1 MKNQKTRIYINKS
14 ISLNLIIYLKD
25 KQHHFLKNV
34 LRIKIH
40 DEISVFDGKT
50 GEWKAKI
57 ISISRDN
64 TAVRVFEN
72 IKKMEKSSD
81 LWLVFS
87 PIKQNR
93 MSIAIQKAT
102 EIGVNK
108 IIPCNTNYTNI
119 KNINLKNLY
128 QNAIEASEQ
137 SQRLDIPIIEREV
150 DLKSLLQNWPNDRKL
165 IYCDE
170 KIKTGK
176 LMIETIINIKNN
188 AKKWAVIIGPEGG
201 FSDKERELIL
211 NNNNTVPISLGNT
224 ILRSDT
230 AITVALYCLKEITA

>member
-14 ISLNLIIYLKD
+14 ISLNLIIYIKD

-211 NNNNTVPISLGNT
+211 KNNNTVPISLGNT
-224 ILRSDT
+224 MLRSDT

>member
-14 ISLNLIIYLKD
+14 ISLNLIIYIKD

-34 LRIKIH
+34 LRIKIN

>member
-1 MKNQKTRIYINKS
+1 MKKSKTRIFVGKS
-14 ISLNLIIYLKD
+14 ISLNLMVYIKD

-34 LRIKIH
+34 LRIKIN